1 MEILAEF
8 GPQVAEIYPV
18 NANQQRRANRAL
30 IGQVHKRVNQL
41 AKTVQNNQKDNEKIF
56 IHIDH
61 RMTNL
66 ETSINNMEHTISDIA
81 KTLHDQANQGLK
93 SILANK
99 AESQANIASVISSAA
114 SSRSQSR
121 SSSPSRDGIHDIL
134 QTLSYCSKVLLKG
147 EDHKFEAA
155 LEGLRRQ
162 IPTRTAVKDKII
174 RESDNIVDRT
184 KSAVAE
190 YLPELIGL
198 SPTIDKE
205 DYIFNELPEYDKS
218 DLSLSSVRKDLLREF
233 GRIQGSNESMRHL
246 IQAIRTR
253 YDNRLTKSEV
263 CDLLVALAEGKLKDS
278 IFNLFRTNNVSE
290 AFYALLAMYG
300 KTKSMT
306 DKNVL
311 FSKTRVDL
319 KNLVPSLHKIYEAA
333 QACNLNAS
341 ENEITNL
348 AMTHALGQL
357 PDLVVQKTHERLTKI
372 SKLKQFDDSI
382 PTMNYFHW
390 VDFVNETMTMSL
402 SQVRRTVNN
411 ISLDE
416 TDPETGVPIEYGYS
430 DDQYFHE

>member
-8 GPQVAEIYPV
+8 GPQVVELYPV
-18 NANQQRRANRAL
+18 NANRQRGANRAL
-30 IGQVHKRVNQL
+30 GQVHKRVNQL
-41 AKTVQNNQKDNEKIF
+41 SKTVQNNQKVNENMFTKF
-56 IHIDH
+56 DH

-66 ETSINNMEHTISDIA
+66 ERSINNMEQTASDIA
-81 KTLHDQANQGLK
+81 KALKNQANQGPK
-93 SILANK
+93 SILVNK
-99 AESQANIASVISSAA
+99 TGSQANIASVISSAA

-147 EDHKFEAA
+147 EDQKFEAA

-162 IPTRTAVKDKII
+162 IPTRTAVKEKIV
-174 RESDNIVDRT
+174 RESDMILDRT

-190 YLPELIGL
+190 YMPELIGL
-198 SPTIDKE
+198 SPTIEKE
-205 DYIFNELPEYDKS
+205 NYIFNELPEFDKS

-246 IQAIRTR
+246 IQAIRSR
-253 YDNRLTKSEV
+253 YDNRLKKSEV
-263 CDLLVALAEGKLKDS
+263 CDLLVTLAEGKLKDS
-278 IFNLFRTNNVSE
+278 ISNLFRTRNVSE
-290 AFYALLAMYG
+290 AFYALLSIYG

-306 DKNVL
+306 DKNIL

-341 ENEITNL
+341 EDELTNL

-357 PDLVVQKTHERLTKI
+357 PELVVHKTHERLSKI
-372 SKLKQFDDSI
+372 SKLKQFDNSI
-382 PTMNYFHW
+382 PMMSYFHW
-390 VDFVNETMTMSL
+390 VDFVDETLTMSP
-402 SQVRRTVNN
+402 SHPKKTVYN

-416 TDPETGVPIEYGYS
+416 TDPETGLPIEYGYS
-430 DDQYFHE
+430 NDQNIHE